1 MLSDA
6 TRNWIVQLEI
16 EALRTGKMPKGLS
29 PEEQEFFDDGY
40 EGLKELRDEIGPEEF
55 SKITIDVG
63 YNY

>member
-16 EALRTGKMPKGLS
+16 EALPKGLS